1 MFTHTPVAS
10 DGFILNYIDLMLL
23 LCKPFTS
30 NFSKFPN
37 FIQKI
42 NCFYLMSDD
51 YIMKALELEKLV
63 YNKDSLQ

>member
-51 YIMKALELEKLV
+51 YILKALELEKLV